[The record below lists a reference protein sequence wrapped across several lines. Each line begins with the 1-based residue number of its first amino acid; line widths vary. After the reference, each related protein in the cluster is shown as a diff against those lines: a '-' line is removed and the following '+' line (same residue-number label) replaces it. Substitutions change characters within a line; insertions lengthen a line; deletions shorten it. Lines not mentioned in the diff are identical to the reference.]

1 MKSGSDENRA
11 ATPRAYCLGQR
22 QVAAD
27 ENRARIVAAARKLLT
42 GGRGAASFSMDAVAR
57 QAGVARMTV
66 YHQFGSKRD
75 LLEALF
81 DDLAARSLGKQ
92 LRPAFAESD
101 PLRAL
106 AELIAAFA
114 AFWTSERKAIR
125 RIRALGALDP
135 DFEQALHE
143 RDERR
148 RRAIRGILTRLQN
161 NRGKLPRLSL
171 DEAINL
177 VWMLTSFETF
187 DALAGPNARPSD
199 MLSLVHAVVLAA
211 LGLDDD
217 LSKGARG

>member
-1 MKSGSDENRA
+1 MKSRSDEQRA
-11 ATPRAYCLGQR
+11 STSRAYCLGQR

-27 ENRARIVAAARKLLT
+27 ENRARIVAAARKLLA

-57 QAGVARMTV
+57 RAGVARMTV

-81 DDLAARSLGKQ
+81 DDLAARSLVKR
-92 LRPAFAESD
+92 LRPAFAASD

-106 AELIAAFA
+106 AQLIAAFA
-114 AFWTSERKAIR
+114 AFWTAERKAIR
-125 RIRALGALDP
+125 RIRAMGALDP
-135 DFEQALHE
+135 DFEQALHD

-148 RRAIRGILTRLQN
+148 RRGIREILTRLQN
-161 NRGKLPRLSL
+161 NQGKFPRLSL

-177 VWMLTSFETF
+177 VWTLTSFETF

-199 MLSLVHAVVLAA
+199 MLPLVHGVVLVA
-211 LGLDDD
+211 LGLEDD
-217 LSKGARG
+217 LSKGAQG